1 MSTIKDNL
9 KLLAIESSGNVAS
22 VAIWEEGKIISELTI
37 NNKKTHSAT
46 LLPMIDQMMKMCEI
60 A

>member
-1 MSTIKDNL
+1 MSIVQDNL

-37 NNKKTHSAT
+37 NNKKTQAT
-46 LLPMIDQMMKMCEI
+46 
-60 A
+60 